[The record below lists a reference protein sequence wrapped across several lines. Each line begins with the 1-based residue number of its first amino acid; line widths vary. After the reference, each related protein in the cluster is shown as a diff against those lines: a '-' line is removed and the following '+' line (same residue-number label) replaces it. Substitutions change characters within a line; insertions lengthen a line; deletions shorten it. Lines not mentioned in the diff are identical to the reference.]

1 MSASDYHFPS
11 ESEVAETQ
19 FRATR
24 LSDVIKTLDILADSI
39 RRATKAIY
47 ILYQQLIIW
56 LTVYLITFS
65 VLKEPVFLRDLNID
79 MSLPLQSGHMFII
92 TIIASVALWVSIS
105 LSWCI
110 GIIYL
115 KMLRVR
121 RFRRKLVHIIA
132 RSSSEG
138 EGNEYF

>member
-11 ESEVAETQ
+11 ESEAADAQ

-24 LSDVIKTLDILADSI
+24 LSDVMKTLDILADSI

-47 ILYQQLIIW
+47 LLYQQLIIW
-56 LTVYLITFS
+56 LTVLLITFS
-65 VLKEPVFLRDLNID
+65 VWTQPVFLRSLTMDKD
-79 MSLPLQSGHMFII
+79 LPLQSGHMFII
-92 TIIASVALWVSIS
+92 AIIASVALWVSIS
-105 LSWCI
+105 LFWRI

-115 KMLRVR
+115 IMQRAR
-121 RFRRKLVHIIA
+121 RFRRELVHIIA

>member
-1 MSASDYHFPS
+1 MSVSDYHFPS

-24 LSDVIKTLDILADSI
+24 LSDVMKSLDILADSI

-47 ILYQQLIIW
+47 LLYQQLIIW
-56 LTVYLITFS
+56 LTVFLVAFS
-65 VLKEPVFLRDLNID
+65 VLKEPVFLRGLTID
-79 MSLPLQSGHMFII
+79 KDFPLQSGHMFII
-92 TIIASVALWVSIS
+92 AIIASVALWVSIS
-105 LSWCI
+105 LFWCI
-110 GIIYL
+110 GIIYF
-115 KMLRVR
+115 KMQRAR
-121 RFRRKLVHIIA
+121 RFRRELVHIIA